1 MKQDFNR
8 YMNIDVFILA
18 RLGSSRLPK
27 KHFKEII
34 GKPAIYH
41 LIHRIKKAE
50 KIRKIIV
57 CTTDL
62 KSDDELVDYL
72 KKEGVDIFRGN
83 SSDIIK
89 RVLDAA
95 EFYHTDF
102 IIDVEGDKIYTDP
115 KYVDEI
121 ANELQKSQLDYVT
134 GNDSFTKFNPSH
146 GIHGI
151 IPAGFTVNA
160 IKKIYNLKKTNDTE
174 TGYREYFL
182 GNDFKVKYLVPKN
195 IGKFPKN
202 LRLFLDYPEDLKLAR
217 EIFKELGNDFDMES
231 LLDFLEM
238 KPELL
243 EITELVVK
251 HWLENYESKKTNFT

>member
-1 MKQDFNR
+1 MKWNFNQC
-8 YMNIDVFILA
+8 MNIDVFILA

-34 GKPAIYH
+34 GKPAIHH
-41 LIHRIKKAE
+41 LIHRIKKTE

-72 KKEGVDIFRGN
+72 KKEGIEIFRGN
-83 SSDIIK
+83 SNDIIK

-95 EFYHTDF
+95 KFHHTDV

-115 KYVDEI
+115 KYIDKI
-121 ANELQKSQLDYVT
+121 AVEFQKSQLDYVT

-160 IKKIYNLKKTNDTE
+160 IKKIYNLKKTNYTE

-182 GNDFKVKYLVPKN
+182 GNEFKIKYLIPNN
-195 IGKFPKN
+195 IDKFPKN
-202 LRLFLDYPEDLKLAR
+202 LRLFLDYPEDLELAR
-217 EIFKELGNDFDMES
+217 EIFKELGNDFNMES
-231 LLDFLEM
+231 LLDFIAK

-243 EITELVVK
+243 KITDLVVK
-251 HWLENYESKKTNFT
+251 RWLENYQSKKTNFR

>member
-1 MKQDFNR
+1 
-8 YMNIDVFILA
+8 MNIDVFVLA

-27 KHFKEII
+27 KHFKKII

-41 LIHRIKKAE
+41 LIHRIRKAE

-72 KKEGVDIFRGN
+72 KKESVEVFRGN
-83 SSDIIK
+83 NNDIIK
-89 RVLDAA
+89 RILDAA
-95 EFYHTDF
+95 ELYHTDI

-115 KYVDEI
+115 KYIDII
-121 ANELQKSQLDYVT
+121 ANEFQKSQLDYVT

-151 IPAGFTVNA
+151 IPAGFSVNA
-160 IKKIYNLKKTNDTE
+160 IKRMYNIKKTNDTE

-182 GNDFKVKYLVPKN
+182 GGEFKVKYIVPQY
-195 IGKFPKN
+195 IDKFPKN
-202 LRLFLDYPEDLKLAR
+202 LRLFLDYPEDVEMAR
-217 EIFKELGNDFDMES
+217 EIFKELGNDFDAES
-231 LLDFLEM
+231 LLDFLEK

-243 EITELVVK
+243 EITKSAVK
-251 HWLENYESKKTNFT
+251 LWLENYESKKTNFI